1 MNNPTR
7 TCRRKT
13 QNRHRVSRKKTRKKS
28 GSHFLNISVNIVDVI
43 ESGNKTVV
51 EDVKKIIAAIEQG
64 QSIEQLKSEITRVH
78 MVVVDGHLQGK
89 VIDECGKDV
98 FLKFCRIVRKLRIEK
113 TKNDKKN
120 TTKKR
125 NFMDMYLERDVP
137 INIKQKYG
145 SKNYGAQS
153 QNTRKEWGSAYK
165 PARG

>member
-1 MNNPTR
+1 MNNTTR
-7 TCRRKT
+7 TCHRKA
-13 QNRHRVSRKKTRKKS
+13 QNRHRVRRGKNKKKGGLHLS
-28 GSHFLNISVNIVDVI
+28 NISVDVVDII
-43 ESGNKTVV
+43 ESGKKTV
-51 EDVKKIIAAIEQG
+51 EDDVKRIIAAIEQG
-64 QSIEQLKSEITRVH
+64 QSIEQLKSEIIRVR
-78 MVVVDGHLQGK
+78 MVVIDGHQQDK
-89 VIDECGKDV
+89 VISECGKDV
-98 FLKFCRIVRKLRIEK
+98 FLKFCRIVRKLRIEE

-137 INIKQKYG
+137 VNIKQKYG